1 MLRMLNKGII
11 IGMKQ
16 QGVSNREIA
25 RRTGHDRG
33 VISRTWSDYCAL
45 SAELEKPGADVRAIQ
60 VAMTAEAKYPKRERV
75 RRKYTQELDERLQ
88 EIVASERRKDRQLG
102 EGHKQK
108 LSNTQIH
115 EMVVAEGFDISRST
129 IDIELARLRRRSKE
143 VFIRQSYE
151 LGDRLEYD
159 FGEVKLNC
167 GDGVKVYHMAVLSSP
182 GGGFRWA
189 YLYTNEKKAVFLD
202 SHVKF
207 FEMMGGCWRE
217 VVYDNM
223 RNVVKKFIGRNEKEL
238 NDELVQMA
246 AYYGYR
252 VNVTNCFAGN
262 EKGHVESSVKIIRKE
277 FFAGNYTFG
286 SLDEA
291 REYLHRA
298 LQKHNEDSQM
308 EEEKQRLLPY
318 KPPLE
323 LAEVSENTVNSYS
336 MIRVDTCS
344 YSVPEYMVGHK
355 VFVKKYHEEIRVYSA
370 NQLLC
375 KHRRIFGNGNMQVD
389 IRHYLD
395 TLLRKP
401 GAVRNSV
408 ALKSIPKLKAIFDTY
423 YSEKPKQ
430 FIEIFQE
437 NRELS
442 VDELL
447 ALFEEKT
454 RGPQRVALEI
464 LGPATRADVSARAGI
479 AKYAALIYAGKGSGT
494 PLSAQEVA

>member
-1 MLRMLNKGII
+1 L
-11 IGMKQ
+11 
-16 QGVSNREIA
+16 
-25 RRTGHDRG
+25 
-33 VISRTWSDYCAL
+33 
-45 SAELEKPGADVRAIQ
+45 
-60 VAMTAEAKYPKRERV
+60 
-75 RRKYTQELDERLQ
+75 
-88 EIVASERRKDRQLG
+88 
-102 EGHKQK
+102 
-108 LSNTQIH
+108 
-115 EMVVAEGFDISRST
+115 
-129 IDIELARLRRRSKE
+129 LAR
-143 VFIRQSYE
+143 
-151 LGDRLEYD
+151 
-159 FGEVKLNC
+159 
-167 GDGVKVYHMAVLSSP
+167 SS
-182 GGGFRWA
+182 
-189 YLYTNEKKAVFLD
+189 V
-202 SHVKF
+202 
-207 FEMMGGCWRE
+207 C
-217 VVYDNM
+217 
-223 RNVVKKFIGRNEKEL
+223 
-238 NDELVQMA
+238 
-246 AYYGYR
+246 
-252 VNVTNCFAGN
+252 
-262 EKGHVESSVKIIRKE
+262 VKIIRKE

-291 REYLHRA
+291 REYLQRE
-298 LQKHNEDSQM
+298 LQKHNEDSQL

-318 KPPLE
+318 KSPLE

-344 YSVPEYMVGHK
+344 YSVPEYLVGHK

-494 PLSAQEVA
+494 PLNVQGVA